1 MKKKL
6 IILLVVLVMVAGPL
20 FSADQILRA
29 GMWAEASNLRD
40 IRTPS
45 ELDFTLGPYVA
56 YEFGRPSADDFT
68 AYGYLEAP
76 YVVGEEFDTVWPA
89 VSAGFN
95 YRIHSS
101 QNAIMN
107 TGLSLA
113 SDKSASDS
121 TYIDALGHFY
131 WYPYNRATEVTVIP
145 HFGDFV
151 DGLRFGLGL
160 DIGAVVDNLL
170 EDADIATTLH
180 GGLVGRMAA
189 GAQVGERFWIQSQL
203 KLNVPGFAA
212 PSSFDTYALHA
223 SGVLDTS
230 FGYYGDRLYLTTGL
244 YGSIVANNLLT
255 QDGLFDGAGYDYS
268 FQLWGELGF
277 FVIENLNVY
286 GGVEFSGLRG
296 DPNDSAVAYI
306 GVEYYLL

>member
-1 MKKKL
+1 MKKIS
-6 IILLVVLVMVAGPL
+6 IILLVLMIVLATPL
-20 FSADQILRA
+20 FAADQILRA

-45 ELDFTLGPYVA
+45 ELDFTLNPYLY
-56 YEFGRPSADDFT
+56 YEFGRPSADNFT
-68 AYGYLEAP
+68 AYGYVDAP
-76 YVVGEEFDTVWPA
+76 YVIGDAFDTLWPA
-89 VSAGFN
+89 VGAGFN

-101 QNAIMN
+101 QDAIMN

-113 SDKSASDS
+113 SDKAETAG

-160 DIGAVVDNLL
+160 EAGAAVENLL
-170 EDADIATTLH
+170 EDADIATIIN

-189 GAQVGERFWIQSQL
+189 GAQLSERFWLQTQL
-203 KLNVPGFAA
+203 KLKVPAFVA
-212 PSSFDTYALHA
+212 PSSFDTYGLHA
-223 SGVLDTS
+223 SGILDTS

-244 YGSIVANNLLT
+244 YGKLVASNLFT
-255 QDGLFDGAGYDYS
+255 QDGLLEGAAYQYD
-268 FQLWGELGF
+268 FNLWGELGF

-286 GGVEFSGLRG
+286 AGAEFSGWRG
-296 DPNDSAVAYI
+296 VSDDSAVAYF